1 LGLALEMI
9 GRTDRDRGTE
19 PRLVR
24 SFEVRLLDP
33 EDQQAENWR
42 KRCQARVER
51 GEIAADV
58 PVRK

>member
-1 LGLALEMI
+1 MI

-24 SFEVRLLDP
+24 SFEVWLLDP